1 MNKLNIKAIR
11 KKLDKLDDNLLV
23 LIKKR
28 TTLVNEVINIKKFK
42 NQIVDKKR
50 IQLILKR
57 IKKKSI
63 TMKIDKDI
71 TNKIWKTMI
80 RAFISYEFKNFDKN
94 NLFTV
99 WW

>member
-11 KKLDKLDDNLLV
+11 KKLDKLDNNLLV

-80 RAFISYEFKNFDKN
+80 RAFISYEFKNFDKK
-94 NLFTV
+94 
-99 WW
+99 

>member
-63 TMKIDKDI
+63 TMIK
-71 TNKIWKTMI
+71 
-80 RAFISYEFKNFDKN
+80 
-94 NLFTV
+94 
-99 WW
+99 

>member
-1 MNKLNIKAIR
+1 MNIEY
-11 KKLDKLDDNLLV
+11 
-23 LIKKR
+23 
-28 TTLVNEVINIKKFK
+28 NEVINIKKFK

-80 RAFISYEFKNFDKN
+80 RAFISYEFKNFDKK
-94 NLFTV
+94 
-99 WW
+99 

>member
-11 KKLDKLDDNLLV
+11 NKLDKLDDNLLV

-80 RAFISYEFKNFDKN
+80 RAFISYEFKNFDKK
-94 NLFTV
+94 
-99 WW
+99 

>member
-80 RAFISYEFKNFDKN
+80 RAFISYEFKNFDKK
-94 NLFTV
+94 
-99 WW
+99 

>member
-1 MNKLNIKAIR
+1 MNKLNIKEIR

-80 RAFISYEFKNFDKN
+80 RAFISYEFKNFDKK
-94 NLFTV
+94 
-99 WW
+99 